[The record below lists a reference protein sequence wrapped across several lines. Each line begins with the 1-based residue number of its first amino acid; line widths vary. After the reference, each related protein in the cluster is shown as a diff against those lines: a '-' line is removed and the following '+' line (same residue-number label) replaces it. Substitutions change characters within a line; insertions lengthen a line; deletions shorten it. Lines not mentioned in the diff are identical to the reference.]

1 MARILQLVIFVL
13 VPIANYLLAFS
24 DGSARFDDDP
34 QIRNDPAGYA
44 FAIWGPIFIGMIY
57 YSYRMWRDLDDSPLV
72 NKAAWAG
79 ISAGLASIAFVPIS
93 MTDMQWLV
101 LVNILWHLVSL
112 VFLYKYNHAMKTALP
127 SFNRWNYLGPQM
139 YLGWISA
146 ATTVSFAL
154 TLREIGVAFV
164 PGIEVGIT
172 VALMITLGLV
182 GSYLTKHRGT
192 TIALVVIWALIGIM
206 IKHGDITLIRYF
218 AIAVIVGLVSTIITS
233 FKQNLQFI

>member
-1 MARILQLVIFVL
+1 MPRIIQLVVFII

-34 QIRNDPAGYA
+34 QILNDPAGYA

-57 YSYRMWRDLDDSPLV
+57 YSYRMWRDFNDGPLV

-101 LVNILWHLVSL
+101 LVNILWHLISL
-112 VFLYKYNHAMKTALP
+112 IQLYRYNHEMQTTEP
-127 SFNRWNYLGPQM
+127 SLSNWTYVGPQM

-146 ATTVSFAL
+146 ATTISVALALRSAGMSFASH
-154 TLREIGVAFV
+154 
-164 PGIEVGIT
+164 IEVVLTII
-172 VALMITLGLV
+172 LIITLSVVAG
-182 GSYLTKHRGT
+182 YLAKNRGMVV
-192 TIALVVIWALIGIM
+192 AMVVIWALVGI
-206 IKHGDITLIRYF
+206 IVKHGETLPIRYAAVL
-218 AIAVIVGLVSTIITS
+218 AIMAILAYVGRLLRV
-233 FKQNLQFI
+233 QYRFI

>member
-1 MARILQLVIFVL
+1 MPRIIQLVVFII

-34 QIRNDPAGYA
+34 QILNDPAGYA

-57 YSYRMWRDLDDSPLV
+57 YSYRMWRDLSDSPLV

-101 LVNILWHLVSL
+101 LLNILWHLISL
-112 VFLYKYNHAMKTALP
+112 IQLYRYNHEMKTTQP
-127 SFNRWNYLGPQM
+127 SLSSWTYLGPQM

-146 ATTVSFAL
+146 ATTISVALALRSAGMSFD
-154 TLREIGVAFV
+154 TNVEIGLTVVLIITLALVA
-164 PGIEVGIT
+164 GYLAKNRGMT
-172 VALMITLGLV
+172 VAI
-182 GSYLTKHRGT
+182 
-192 TIALVVIWALIGIM
+192 VVIWALVGI
-206 IKHGDITLIRYF
+206 IVKHGETLPIRYAAVL
-218 AIAVIVGLVSTIITS
+218 AIMAILAYVGRLLRA
-233 FKQNLQFI
+233 QYRFI